1 MPSLDPFRSPDAFDA
16 YLDRHPHCISPDTPL
31 SEVLPW
37 LASPTRQ
44 SSEPLC
50 VTEDDRLLGFVS
62 ATDAL
67 VVLADPTADRN
78 VPIRHLIRPVER
90 TATPDDL
97 NHFDRLLELS
107 LDRETLPLI
116 EPDGRLAG
124 LISRSRLLRAFSEQR
139 RERTL
144 LDLKFQTSEQQLRRM
159 LEAMADVVLVV
170 DASGNSI
177 KIAPTQAVLEDSS
190 QTNPRLIDRTIDRFL
205 HPETSQRFLEPV
217 RRALQTQQ
225 IVSFE
230 YSLSVDTHPLWF
242 AANISPMPE
251 SNTAIWVARDITE
264 RKNIEKALAD
274 LTEQLERHVDERTEQ
289 LRAANEQLQREIAER
304 QDIEAALHQSEERFE
319 IALKNSPI
327 SVFTKNA
334 ELRYTWAY
342 NPPPGLDAETLVGK
356 CNAEVFTRDDARRLT
371 DIEQQVLASKS
382 GTREEICL
390 VLNGNFRY
398 YDLTVEPLYDP
409 SGAVRGIVCAS
420 MDVTDRKLT
429 EEALKT
435 LNQELETIVEERT
448 AQIQETNTQLLQALS
463 AEQELNELKSRF
475 VTMTSHEFRT
485 PLTTILGSAELL
497 KHYGN
502 KWSDEKKQ
510 SYLDRIYTTVAHMT
524 RLLDDVLTV
533 SKAETGQLGFSPSPV
548 NLKAL
553 CETLIDGCSVSDD
566 RQHSVKFRHR
576 GPCDGSSHALELD
589 ARLLRQILANLL
601 SNAMKYSQAGTS
613 IDFEV
618 VCQNDRVAFQIR
630 DRGIGIPADDRKH
643 LFESFHRGKNV
654 GNIQGTGLGLSI
666 VKKSVDLHGGDIQI
680 DSEEGRGT
688 TVTVT
693 IPLRQERQS

>member
-1 MPSLDPFRSPDAFDA
+1 MPSLDPFRSSRSLDS
-16 YLDRHPHCISPDTPL
+16 YLDRHPPRISPDTPL
-31 SEVLPW
+31 QDALTWLSSE
-37 LASPTRQ
+37 TRS

-50 VTEDDRLLGFVS
+50 VVEGDRLLGFLS
-62 ATDAL
+62 AADLLA
-67 VVLADPTADRN
+67 VLADPAADRT
-78 VPIRHLIRPVER
+78 VPVRTLMQSVGD
-90 TATPDDL
+90 TATPEELD
-97 NHFDRLLELS
+97 NHDRLLELS
-107 LDRETLPLI
+107 LDRPLV
-116 EPDGRLAG
+116 PVVAADGRFIGVVSRRHLLNSLSDG
-124 LISRSRLLRAFSEQR
+124 LREQN
-139 RERTL
+139 L
-144 LDLKFQTSEQQLRRM
+144 LDLKLQSSEMQLRQI

-177 KIAPTQAVLEDSS
+177 KIAPTQAVLDDSS
-190 QTNPRLIDRTIDRFL
+190 DSKPLIDRTIDQFL
-205 HPETSQRFLEPV
+205 HPNSSQRFLAPV

-225 IVSFE
+225 IVPFE
-230 YSLSVDTHPLWF
+230 YSLSVNNRQIWF
-242 AANISPMPE
+242 AANVSPMPE
-251 SNTAIWVARDITE
+251 SDAAIWVARDITE
-264 RKNIEKALAD
+264 RKTIEKALAE
-274 LTEQLERHVDERTEQ
+274 LTEELERRVDERTEQ
-289 LRAANEQLQREIAER
+289 LRTANEQLQREIAER

-342 NPPPGLDAETLVGK
+342 NPPPGLEVETLIGK
-356 CNAEVFTRDDARRLT
+356 CNAEIFTQDDARRLT
-371 DIEQQVLASKS
+371 DIEQGVLASKS

-409 SGAVRGIVCAS
+409 SGLVRGIVCAS

-435 LNQELETIVEERT
+435 LNQELESIVEERT
-448 AQIQETNTQLLQALS
+448 AQIQETNTKLLQALS

-497 KHYGN
+497 KHYGR

-510 SYLDRIYTTVAHMT
+510 NYLDRIYATVAHMT

-548 NLKAL
+548 NLVAL
-553 CETLIDGCSVSDD
+553 CEALIDDGCNVSDD
-566 RQHSVKFRHR
+566 RHHPVEFRHR
-576 GPCDGSSHALELD
+576 GPCDGSGDVDLELD

-601 SNAMKYSQAGTS
+601 SNAMKYSEAGS
-613 IDFEV
+613 PIEFEV
-618 VCQNDRVAFQIR
+618 ECNEGRVVFQIR
-630 DRGIGIPADDRKH
+630 DRGIGIPLEDQKH

-666 VKKSVDLHGGDIQI
+666 VKKSVDLHNGDLEIG
-680 DSEEGRGT
+680 SEEGEGT

-693 IPLRQERQS
+693 IPLRQER